1 MVSPDHPGSA
11 ASGQRRPTA
20 RLLSA
25 DDLWAALPM
34 RAAIHACREAF
45 AALASG
51 RVDAPPRVQ
60 MVDGDQTTLLM
71 GASGDVGRVAKVVN
85 VYPANAARGLATTSG
100 LVTVLDPETG
110 HVAGLCDGGT
120 LTAIRTGAV
129 AGLATD
135 LLASPDAR
143 VGAVLG
149 AGGQAFTQA
158 MALRSVRDLQEIR
171 VFARDRERLARFVDK
186 LRRALEVTVVAA
198 SSPAEA
204 VAGAD
209 VVSAATS
216 SSQPVLDGDTLS
228 PGAHVNG
235 VGSYRL
241 DMREL
246 DERTIARAARVV
258 VDLRESAL
266 HEAGELVAARDAGVC
281 APSQWIELGTL
292 VHRPSLGHR
301 DPGDITVFK
310 SVGHAVQDLYA
321 ARAAVDAAER
331 LGLGR
336 QVSI

>member
-1 MVSPDHPGSA
+1 M
-11 ASGQRRPTA
+11 
-20 RLLSA
+20 
-25 DDLWAALPM
+25 AALPM
-34 RAAIHACREAF
+34 PDAISACREAF
-45 AALASG
+45 RALASG

-60 MVDGDQTTLLM
+60 MVEGDRTTLLM
-71 GASGDVGRVAKVVN
+71 GASGDVGRIAKVVN

-110 HVAGLCDGGT
+110 HIAGLCDGGT

-135 LLASPDAR
+135 LLASPKAR

-158 MALRSVRDLQEIR
+158 TALASVRDLREIR
-171 VFARDRERLARFVDK
+171 VFARDRSRLERFCGELQRELDV
-186 LRRALEVTVVAA
+186 EVVAA
-198 SSPAEA
+198 SSSSAA
-204 VAGAD
+204 VVGAD
-209 VVSAATS
+209 VISAATS
-216 SSQPVLDGDTLS
+216 ASLPVLNGDLLA

-241 DMREL
+241 DMREI

-281 APSQWIELGTL
+281 DPSQWIELGAL
-292 VHRPSLGHR
+292 VHQPSLGRR
-301 DPGDITVFK
+301 DPSDITLFK

-331 LGLGR
+331 LGLG
-336 QVSI
+336 QQLTI